1 MNKYLV
7 IGNPISHS
15 LSPKL
20 HNYWFKQTKIEAEYE
35 KRKLNDTDLG
45 NVILEMKENKIN
57 GLNVTIP
64 FKNKIIPFLDDLTY
78 ESRVT
83 QSVNTIYLEED
94 KVVGHNTD
102 IYGFKKS
109 LEKVNFDLTNKSIFI
124 LGAGGVVPSIIFAL
138 NEMKVSEI
146 FLSNRTK
153 EKAENLKKMF
163 ANLKVLDWGNIPN
176 FDVIINATSI
186 GLKND
191 DLIDLDLSKIG
202 KNKLFYDLI
211 YNPIETNFLKVAKK
225 QGNIFENGKLM
236 FVYQAF
242 QAFKIWHGLEPE
254 INNELLD
261 LLNE

>member
-20 HNYWFKQTKIEAEYE
+20 HNYWFKQNKIEAKYE
-35 KRKLNDTDLG
+35 KRKLNDIDLG
-45 NVILEMKENKIN
+45 NVIIEMKENKIN

-124 LGAGGVVPSIIFAL
+124 LGAGGVVP
-138 NEMKVSEI
+138 
-146 FLSNRTK
+146 
-153 EKAENLKKMF
+153 
-163 ANLKVLDWGNIPN
+163 
-176 FDVIINATSI
+176 
-186 GLKND
+186 
-191 DLIDLDLSKIG
+191 
-202 KNKLFYDLI
+202 
-211 YNPIETNFLKVAKK
+211 
-225 QGNIFENGKLM
+225 
-236 FVYQAF
+236 
-242 QAFKIWHGLEPE
+242 
-254 INNELLD
+254 
-261 LLNE
+261 